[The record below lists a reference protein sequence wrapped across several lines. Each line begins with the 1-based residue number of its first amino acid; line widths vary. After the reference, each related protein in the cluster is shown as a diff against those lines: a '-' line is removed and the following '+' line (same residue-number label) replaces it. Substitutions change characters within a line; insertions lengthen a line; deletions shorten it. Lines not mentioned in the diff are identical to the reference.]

1 MSASVPAGDGTAQFP
16 TYAELRARPE
26 PLTGTAWGV
35 FGADDELGT
44 LNHLTPERVR
54 AATSS
59 IRRGETFPLNLSLTA
74 FDPPLIAHRGAIEH
88 HVFGLNEFH
97 RDERVDSLF
106 TQASTQIDGLRHF
119 AHPDRGFYNGIDGA
133 EITAET
139 DVLGI
144 QRVAERGIVGRGV
157 LIDVGAYRA
166 AQGRPIDDARSEQ
179 IEVTDLD
186 ATLAWQ
192 GATLEPGD
200 IALIRFG
207 WLERMRSAPRAPGA
221 PLTSAGL
228 AHSERTAAWLWD
240 KQVAV
245 AAADNVALEAWPVR
259 DSEIVTRA
267 EAEGTL
273 APSSHTGMLHRILI
287 PLLGLTIGELWD
299 LDALA
304 AACHREQR
312 YDVFVV
318 AEPLNLRGGV
328 GSPANAIAII

>member
-1 MSASVPAGDGTAQFP
+1 MTASVPAGGGTGFP
-16 TYAELRARPE
+16 TYADLRARPE

-35 FGADDELGT
+35 FGDDDELGT

-54 AATSS
+54 AAATS
-59 IRRGETFPLNLSLTA
+59 IRRGETFSLNLSLSA

-97 RDERVDSLF
+97 RDERIDNLF

-119 AHPDRGFYNGIDGA
+119 AHPDRGFYNGVAGA
-133 EITAET
+133 DVSAET

-157 LIDVGAYRA
+157 LIDVGAYRE
-166 AQGRPIDDARSEQ
+166 AQGRPIDDAHSEQ
-179 IEVTDLD
+179 IDVDDLD

-192 GATLEPGD
+192 GATIAPGD

-207 WLERMRSAPRAPGA
+207 WLERMRGTAREPGA

-240 KQVAV
+240 HQVSV

-259 DSEIVTRA
+259 DSEIVT
-267 EAEGTL
+267 EAETRGTL
-273 APSSHTGMLHRILI
+273 AASSHTGMLHRILI

-304 AACHREQR
+304 RACHAARR
-312 YDVFVV
+312 YDAFVV
-318 AEPLNLRGGV
+318 AEPLHIRGGV
-328 GSPANAIAII
+328 GSPANAIAVI